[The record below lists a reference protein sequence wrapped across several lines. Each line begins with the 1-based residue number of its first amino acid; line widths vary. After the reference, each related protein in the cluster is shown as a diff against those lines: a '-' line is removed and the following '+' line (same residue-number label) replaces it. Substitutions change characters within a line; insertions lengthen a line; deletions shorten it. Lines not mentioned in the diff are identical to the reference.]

1 MNNRK
6 QQTDTKTSKDYCSLA
21 LAPAEEVPDPPELQ
35 RKGRKGRAKRASVE
49 EEVDASTEE
58 KITPGAVAEAG
69 AFTGP
74 RNEIPRHKASKQQSN
89 TPTTGDAD
97 EMSSPPELVQGK
109 HRQER
114 ERRELRENNDEEE
127 VDASSDEEMRPGAV
141 AVAGTFPGATGPSVL
156 RKPRGPSARSEP
168 SLIVAELAEASQEEE
183 ELRRRNQELEQRNQE
198 YENVQSRVVTATV
211 IVENNG
217 AGDDDQNAASSAFG
231 RKDRR

>member
-6 QQTDTKTSKDYCSLA
+6 QQTDTKTSKDDCSLA

-74 RNEIPRHKASKQQSN
+74 RNRISRQKAAKQPSN
-89 TPTTGDAD
+89 TPATGDAD
-97 EMSSPPELVQGK
+97 NISPPPELVQGK

-114 ERRELRENNDEEE
+114 ERREFRENNDEEE
-127 VDASSDEEMRPGAV
+127 VDASSDEDIKPGAV
-141 AVAGTFPGATGPSVL
+141 AEVGTFPGATGPSVL
-156 RKPRGPSARSEP
+156 RAPRGPSAFDEP
-168 SLIVAELAEASQEEE
+168 SLIVAELAEPYQEDED
-183 ELRRRNQELEQRNQE
+183 LRRRMQ
-198 YENVQSRVVTATV
+198 
-211 IVENNG
+211 
-217 AGDDDQNAASSAFG
+217 
-231 RKDRR
+231 